1 MPRRVAAVIALVFT
15 AWVTIP
21 WAIIG
26 TFVAGVVPGGWRTL
40 AVFLMLVFAAF
51 GLRVAGFMR
60 RGFGGAAIRRGV
72 FVPLYYTFFFLPL
85 VAVAALAGALLG
97 WPFSAALADGRTA
110 IVGALI
116 LLGVL
121 AFAGWLG
128 SRHLVVRRIEER
140 HPRIPPGLDG
150 VRIVQ
155 LSDLHVG
162 AQSSRRFLRRIVA
175 TTEREH
181 PDLLVFTG
189 DQVDDFAGDAEEF
202 GRIFGRIP
210 APLGAFAIAGNHD
223 VYAGWDAVAAGI
235 RRAGIR
241 VLVNEGAVVRRNG
254 SAFWI
259 GGIGDPA
266 AQQRSPAGHR
276 TNAAPDADRT
286 MATAP
291 SDAFRLVLAHNPA
304 LWPSLRS
311 RGADLTLSGHTH
323 QGQLAIPSLRW
334 SLASPFVKFAMGRYA
349 DGDSVLYV
357 SAGTNYWG
365 IPLRLGAWPEVTV
378 ITLRHAAQEDHHTEA
393 RS

>member
-1 MPRRVAAVIALVFT
+1 MIALVFT

-26 TFVAGVVPGGWRTL
+26 AFVGGVIPGGWRTL
-40 AVFLMLVFAAF
+40 VVFLMLVFAAF

-60 RGFGGAAIRRGV
+60 RGFAGAAIRRGV

-85 VAVAALAGALLG
+85 VAVAALAGALVG
-97 WPFSAALADGRTA
+97 WPFSATLTGGRIA
-110 IVGALI
+110 IAGALI

-121 AFAGWLG
+121 ALSGWVG
-128 SRHLVVRRIEER
+128 SRHLVVRRLEER
-140 HPRIPPGLDG
+140 NARIPPGLDG
-150 VRIVQ
+150 LRIVQ

-162 AQSSRRFLRRIVA
+162 AQSSRRFLQRIVA

-181 PDLLVFTG
+181 PDVLVFTG

-202 GRIFGRIP
+202 GRIFGRIE
-210 APLGAFAIAGNHD
+210 APLGSFAIAGNHD

-235 RRAGIR
+235 RRTGIR
-241 VLVNEGAVVRRNG
+241 VLVNEGTLVWHNG
-254 SAFWI
+254 AAFWI

-266 AQQRSPAGHR
+266 ARQRSPVGHR
-276 TNAAPDADRT
+276 SNAVPDAERT
-286 MATAP
+286 MASAP
-291 SDAFRLVLAHNPA
+291 PDAFRLVLAHNPA
-304 LWPSLRS
+304 LWPALRS

-349 DGDSVLYV
+349 EGDSVLYV
-357 SAGTNYWG
+357 SAGTNDWG
-365 IPLRLGAWPEVTV
+365 IPLRLGAWPEITV
-378 ITLRHAAQEDHHTEA
+378 ITLRHEPGAGGD
-393 RS
+393 